1 MARLET
7 IQEIAQPPRVVY
19 AFFVP
24 QRLPF
29 WYGTEMHAEIEVS
42 GEADEFAA
50 GQKVRI
56 TGKLAGRSVTHTAVI
71 TQYQWGVVFEW
82 RFLDAYGVRGT
93 ERWEFE
99 PLQVGDAE
107 GTRVRM
113 INDYEVSG
121 RLARVAD
128 KLFTRRSLARRNR
141 DCLARLKRLA
151 EHG

>member
-1 MARLET
+1 
-7 IQEIAQPPRVVY
+7 
-19 AFFVP
+19 
-24 QRLPF
+24 
-29 WYGTEMHAEIEVS
+29 
-42 GEADEFAA
+42 
-50 GQKVRI
+50 
-56 TGKLAGRSVTHTAVI
+56 VI